1 MKSAVVALGVSLGVA
16 GMTAAQEPG
25 GVVVEMAADAGTGSG
40 ASVSALQQARDF
52 VREKGWTQGW
62 NEKDGRRFLVIVA
75 ESQIAPDPK
84 NPNSGEVRTE
94 AFDKAMLQ
102 AKKSMAQELSAEV
115 SRVVRSLY
123 AEGTAA
129 ATLAGELP
137 PELSQSA
144 AGGAV
149 EQAVGVANSQAGA
162 GGAAAARELLSV
174 DSFKKATGVI
184 SRAEVA
190 GLQAFRVFEQ
200 IGDDGRGQ
208 IAVVCTFSER
218 GNAIRRALLDLGPAP
233 TGAPRVRIGEWASN
247 AGNETLLYSFGVQPR
262 MNEKGELVL
271 VAFGQASPISTSP
284 RAMSAARAKAKV
296 KGMDVLRGFMGEMVA
311 TEEDIGRSST
321 LKEFSDK
328 AEEYESEEGFK
339 ERIESVAGP
348 LKMPGVVTVH
358 EWEHRHPYSDRDTA
372 GVVLV
377 WSVSQAVAA
386 NGLRERLAADGASRG
401 GAGISNRMP
410 AGQQGGQ
417 QAPRQPQRPRGA
429 SGGAGAAGD
438 EP

>member
-1 MKSAVVALGVSLGVA
+1 MNVVVAALAVSLGVA
-16 GMTAAQEPG
+16 GAAAAQEPG

-40 ASVSALQQARDF
+40 APVSALQQARDF
-52 VREKGWTQGW
+52 VREKGWQQGW
-62 NEKDGRRFLVIVA
+62 NDQGGRRFLVIIA
-75 ESQIAPDPK
+75 ESSIAPDK
-84 NPNSGEVRTE
+84 NNPNSGEVRAE
-94 AFDKAMLQ
+94 AFDKAMMQ
-102 AKKSMAQELSAEV
+102 AKKAMSVELSAEV
-115 SRVVRSLY
+115 SRVVGSLY

-129 ATLAGELP
+129 ATLAGQLP
-137 PELSQSA
+137 PSLSRSA
-144 AGGAV
+144 ASGAV
-149 EQAVGVANSQAGA
+149 EQAVEVANSQAGD
-162 GGAAAARELLSV
+162 GGATAARELVSA
-174 DSFKKATGVI
+174 DSFMKATEVI
-184 SRAEVA
+184 SQAEVA

-200 IGDDGRGQ
+200 IGESGRGQ

-218 GNAIRRALLDLGPAP
+218 GNTIRRALLGLGDAP
-233 TGAPRVRIGEWASN
+233 TGAPGIRIGEWA
-247 AGNETLLYSFGVQPR
+247 AELGNEKLLYSFGVQPR

-271 VAFGQASPISTSP
+271 VAFGQSSPISSSP
-284 RAMSAARAKAKV
+284 RALSAARSKARLQ
-296 KGMDVLRGFMGEMVA
+296 GMDALREFMGEMVA
-311 TEEDIGRSST
+311 TQEGLVRSST

-328 AEEYESEEGFK
+328 AEEYESEQGYSEL
-339 ERIESVAGP
+339 IQSVAGP
-348 LKMPGVVTVH
+348 LKMPGIAAAY

-410 AGQQGGQ
+410 AGQQAGQ
-417 QAPRQPQRPRGA
+417 PPRQPQRPRGA